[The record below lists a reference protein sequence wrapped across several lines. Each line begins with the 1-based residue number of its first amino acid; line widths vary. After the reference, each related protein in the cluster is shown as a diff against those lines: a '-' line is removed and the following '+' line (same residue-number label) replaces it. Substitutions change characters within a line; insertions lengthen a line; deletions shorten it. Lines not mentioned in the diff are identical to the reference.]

1 MFDIDK
7 LFLSAIQ
14 YDVSFERGE
23 DGKLHQVVTDKFIEG
38 SKAQLTNSLIK
49 NYLTLLM
56 DRTSKEDGTPR
67 TSNILHRS
75 IDNDTELLK
84 KVMKELGLETS
95 SIETPYSFYS
105 LSKQTDSKNDYV
117 TGKIGIGPEALNNT
131 NHILTMLYGVKFRG
145 NNTLMSKL
153 GLTDL
158 SRHDDKHGQSILSW
172 LSALIN
178 AHVDIAK
185 DPYISKLNVNKFTYN
200 LANLLV
206 RTGFGKDTFYFL
218 GQPILKKLAA
228 AYNKSQSKY
237 MKDPDISQY
246 TLWKNE
252 QDEILKEMFGDSFGI
267 ELNDGSVITLK
278 DSIEIIDSTNKSK
291 LQKQLLNKIN
301 DTIVANFV
309 KLKGECIDYNTNGTY
324 NKQTQA
330 LVYLAYLQFNPYAQ
344 SLASLVKYC
353 KIDTKKQGKSLLEQ
367 LAFEEGYK
375 ELKENKLFEPKP
387 LENLL
392 NSSYINT
399 KTELSINLM
408 RDILGGQLLNGT
420 QPVRNAVKTINN
432 MLGRDNFQDD
442 KLIKKISKSI
452 SSYIKSLIM
461 NEYFKDARSDQPNF
475 MHDLVSPSKENLS
488 FIIKQGTNT
497 IQLTSKSQHP
507 LNTYIGTIG
516 YFQYTGQDGNIY
528 TKSFIIT
535 GVDQANRT
543 LYINENNN
551 WNYSGKLVLQG
562 GRNTMQDRFNRMMIA
577 IQTNPKYASMLD
589 ENGHIKNELLKQIV
603 SGAVVN
609 CGPNDTYEQLKFLK
623 LFNAANDTDIS
634 SNYIKQDWEELLQSE
649 FPEIRRFAEDLIAY
663 AFITSGDMNG
673 FTKMFKYVPESWKIN
688 SGFGDQLKSY
698 IFDFYNHLNYLTRQ
712 QLDDIILNNWF
723 DDQFVRPVRLSK
735 KNPETGEW
743 EEQFICSYREVAN
756 QYGHIVRM
764 SKEPIL
770 IAACKNTDD
779 GQTIP
784 TMDPDTCPRF
794 VKIKKRTAK
803 RGTYSQDNY
812 NVYRL
817 LAFGTT
823 SLGNAYPI
831 YAKVQPKG
839 NRIYQSGTYD
849 ITEYGRSDR
858 NNEFDSLN
866 NDGPVNIQALIKYI
880 YDLGNVTDQK
890 VFDNIKAQYG
900 EVYSTMIEDIIRSG
914 VEQFTDELEQNSAD
928 YKRAVNEL
936 NEIEDINDSENELPS
951 AKQTIN
957 IYAGTG
963 ENVELSNFAIRPFD
977 FRYGYKTDEEVKKYF
992 QDLHAFLPQKFVS
1005 VEQAFQAFKFAYALI
1020 NTEYAVEIV
1029 TGDADKE
1036 SDSYKRGQLI
1046 YNHLTKIINNNSSA
1060 VIKRLGAQRG
1070 ILNENDIKFWNENSS
1085 SIMKFLIKQS
1095 FIQNPEALQK
1105 LLATGNATLTHIQD
1119 RSKWRT
1125 EFPRILMEVREELKN
1140 KSDENRTEE
1149 SHRKTYTGMI
1159 NQLLPNQIFVFG
1171 SNTQGRHSK
1180 GAALTARNKFGAIY
1194 GQAEG
1199 PQGQSYAII
1208 TKDLTKS
1215 THPSRTEDQIIEQ
1228 IHNLYEYARQN
1239 PDKEFVVAYSGTGSN
1254 LNAYSN
1260 EEMAKMFASEEIP
1273 SNIVFEQTF
1282 DELVSRYEITHNS
1295 NILSEEELKEA
1306 QEIKK
1311 HCKGE

>member
-158 SRHDDKHGQSILSW
+158 SRHDDKYGQSILSW

-278 DSIEIIDSTNKSK
+278 DAIEIIDSTNKSK
-291 LQKQLLNKIN
+291 LQRLLLNKIN
-301 DTIVANFV
+301 DTIAENFV
-309 KLKGECIDYNTNGTY
+309 KLKKEAINYNANGTY

-375 ELKENKLFEPKP
+375 ELKKNKLFEPKP

-420 QPVRNAVKTINN
+420 QPVRNAVKTINS

-442 KLIKKISKSI
+442 KLVKKISKSI

-488 FIIKQGTNT
+488 FTIKQGTNT

-516 YFQYTGQDGNIY
+516 YFQYTGQDGKIY

-535 GVDQANRT
+535 GVDQANGI
-543 LYINENNN
+543 LYTNENNN

-603 SGAVVN
+603 SGAVVD

-634 SNYIKQDWEELLQSE
+634 SNYIKQDWEQLLQSE

-673 FTKMFKYVPESWKIN
+673 FTKIFKHVPESWKIN

-735 KNPETGEW
+735 KNPENDKY

-756 QYGHIVRM
+756 QYGRIVKM

-770 IAACKNTDD
+770 IAACKKTDD

-784 TMDPDTCPRF
+784 TMDPGTCPRF

-803 RGTYSQDNY
+803 RGTYSQNNY

-880 YDLGNVTDQK
+880 YDLGNVTDQE
-890 VFDNIKAQYG
+890 VFNNIKAQYG
-900 EVYSTMIEDIIRSG
+900 EVYSTMIEDIIRNG
-914 VEQFTDELEQNSAD
+914 VEQFTDELEQNSTD

-936 NEIEDINDSENELPS
+936 NETEDINDSENELPS
-951 AKQTIN
+951 AN
-957 IYAGTG
+957 
-963 ENVELSNFAIRPFD
+963 R
-977 FRYGYKTDEEVKKYF
+977 
-992 QDLHAFLPQKFVS
+992 
-1005 VEQAFQAFKFAYALI
+1005 
-1020 NTEYAVEIV
+1020 
-1029 TGDADKE
+1029 
-1036 SDSYKRGQLI
+1036 
-1046 YNHLTKIINNNSSA
+1046 
-1060 VIKRLGAQRG
+1060 
-1070 ILNENDIKFWNENSS
+1070 
-1085 SIMKFLIKQS
+1085 
-1095 FIQNPEALQK
+1095 
-1105 LLATGNATLTHIQD
+1105 
-1119 RSKWRT
+1119 
-1125 EFPRILMEVREELKN
+1125 N
-1140 KSDENRTEE
+1140 KSNKNRTEE
-1149 SHRKTYTGMI
+1149 SSIYTNHSGGAIGSDSYWGEIAKQYGIETKHYYSGQKTPTGNTPISQEDYIEGQIKATKAGHAMGRLNPKAQVRSELLIRDWAQSKYADAVFAIGTMLKPGDQIDQSRKALISQVKGGTGWAVQMAI
-1159 NQLLPNQIFVFG
+1159 AEGKPVYVFD
-1171 SNTQGRHSK
+1171 QV
-1180 GAALTARNKFGAIY
+1180 RNKWY
-1194 GQAEG
+1194 
-1199 PQGQSYAII
+1199 
-1208 TKDLTKS
+1208 K
-1215 THPSRTEDQIIEQ
+1215 
-1228 IHNLYEYARQN
+1228 
-1239 PDKEFVVAYSGTGSN
+1239 N
-1254 LNAYSN
+1254 LNGKWENSDVPILTNNFAGIGTREIN
-1260 EEMAKMFASEEIP
+1260 ESGKQAIRDVFAK
-1273 SNIVFEQTF
+1273 TF
-1282 DELVSRYEITHNS
+1282 GNDYQVDN